1 MLYTK
6 KKKTPNTLS
15 HFFGTKNFIKTSL
28 GFDDDDLVRY
38 ASGNINK
45 LLL

>member
-6 KKKTPNTLS
+6 KKTNTLS

-28 GFDDDDLVRY
+28 CFDDDDLVRY
-38 ASGNINK
+38 ASEYINK